1 MPKENIL
8 IYTVAAALLVVWVV
22 AIVVS
27 IRRVQRLSRK
37 ETVRG
42 IDK

>member
-27 IRRVQRLSRK
+27 IRRVQRLSRNK
-37 ETVRG
+37 TIRG

>member
-22 AIVVS
+22 AIVLSV
-27 IRRVQRLSRK
+27 RRVQRLKRNESI
-37 ETVRG
+37 RG
-42 IDK
+42 IK